1 MSKVVV
7 AEPENQETYH
17 SENFKLNK
25 KKVRRPPIGS
35 YILLIIYCLYI
46 LVPLY
51 IIVITSFKT
60 RAEANSSVFTWW
72 PQLGFS
78 LEAYRELFTGS
89 GLSELLRP
97 LINTFLYYVPT
108 CLCDVFFSA
117 VSAYGFAKMEF
128 AGRKQ
133 IFAFLIMT
141 MTLPGSVTQSSSR
154 VWMSALGLMGTA
166 LPLILPAIFG
176 GIGQVFFLRQYI
188 AGIPDDL
195 IGAAKIDGMGQI
207 KIFLTLIIPL
217 TLPALLVRVILG
229 FIGSY
234 NDYMGPLIYMMQ
246 YQDKWTL
253 QLALKNISDIYNASG
268 GKNFMMACAAVGMA
282 PLIIVYIFIQD
293 YIIRSTSIGS
303 GLKG

>member
-1 MSKVVV
+1 MSKIVV
-7 AEPENQETYH
+7 NQPQNDETYH
-17 SENFKLNK
+17 SENFKPNK
-25 KKVRRPPIGS
+25 KKVLRPPYGA
-35 YILLIIYCLYI
+35 YIMLIIYSLYI

-60 RAEANSSVFTWW
+60 TPEANATVFTWW
-72 PQLGFS
+72 PTMGFTW
-78 LEAYRELFTGS
+78 EAYRDVFAMGDI
-89 GLSELLRP
+89 LRP
-97 LINTFLYYVPT
+97 LMNTFLYYIPT
-108 CLCDVFFSA
+108 CISNVFFSA

-133 IFAFLIMT
+133 IYGFLIMT

-154 VWMSALGLMGTA
+154 VWMSTLGLMGTA
-166 LPLILPAIFG
+166 WPLIIPGLFG

-195 IGAAKIDGMGQI
+195 IGAAKVDGMGQI

-217 TLPALLVRVILG
+217 TLPALLVRIILG

-234 NDYMGPLIYMMQ
+234 NDYMGPLIYTMQ
-246 YQDKWTL
+246 YQEKWTL
-253 QLALKNISDIYNASG
+253 QLALKNVSDIAAKNG
-268 GKNFMMACAAVGMA
+268 RKNFSMAAATVGMF

-293 YIIRSTSIGS
+293 YIIKSTSIGS

>member
-1 MSKVVV
+1 MSKIAVNNS
-7 AEPENQETYH
+7 ESNETYH

-25 KKVRRPPIGS
+25 KKVLHPPIGS
-35 YILLIIYCLYI
+35 YIMLIIYSLYI

-60 RAEANSSVFTWW
+60 IPEANAPVFTWW
-72 PQLGFS
+72 PTLGFT
-78 LEAYRELFTGS
+78 LEAYIKVFEVGDIV
-89 GLSELLRP
+89 RP
-97 LINTFLYYVPT
+97 LMNTFLYYIPT
-108 CLCDVFFSA
+108 CFSNVFFSA

-133 IFAFLIMT
+133 IYGFLIMT

-154 VWMSALGLMGTA
+154 VWMSTLGLMGTA
-166 LPLILPAIFG
+166 WPLIIPGLFG

-195 IGAAKIDGMGQI
+195 IGAAKVDGMGQI

-234 NDYMGPLIYMMQ
+234 NDYMGPLIYTMQ
-246 YQDKWTL
+246 YPEKWTL
-253 QLALKNISDIYNASG
+253 QLALKNVSDIAIKNG
-268 GKNFMMACAAVGMA
+268 GKNFSMAAATVGMF

-293 YIIRSTSIGS
+293 YIIKSTSIGS

>member
-7 AEPENQETYH
+7 NQTQNDETYH
-17 SENFKLNK
+17 SENFNPNR
-25 KKVRRPPIGS
+25 KKVLRPPYGS
-35 YILLIIYCLYI
+35 YVMLIIYCLYI

-51 IIVITSFKT
+51 IIVITSVKT
-60 RAEANSSVFTWW
+60 TPEANAAVFTWW
-72 PQLGFS
+72 PTMGFTW
-78 LEAYRELFTGS
+78 EAYRDVFAMGDILG
-89 GLSELLRP
+89 P
-97 LINTFLYYVPT
+97 LMNTFLYYIPT
-108 CLCDVFFSA
+108 CISNVFFSA

-128 AGRKQ
+128 AGKKQ
-133 IFAFLIMT
+133 IYGFLIMT

-154 VWMSALGLMGTA
+154 VWMSTLGLMGTA
-166 LPLILPAIFG
+166 WPLIIPGLFG

-195 IGAAKIDGMGQI
+195 IGAAKVDGMDQI

-234 NDYMGPLIYMMQ
+234 NDYMGPLIYTMQ
-246 YQDKWTL
+246 YQEKWTL
-253 QLALKNISDIYNASG
+253 QLALKNVSDIASTNG
-268 GKNFMMACAAVGMA
+268 RKNFSMAAATVGMF
-282 PLIIVYIFIQD
+282 PLIVVYIFIQD
-293 YIIRSTSIGS
+293 YIIKSTSIGS

>member
-1 MSKVVV
+1 MSKVIV
-7 AEPENQETYH
+7 AEPANNETYH
-17 SENFKLNK
+17 SENFKPNK
-25 KKVRRPPIGS
+25 KKVLRPPIVS
-35 YILLIIYCLYI
+35 YTLLILYSLYI
-46 LVPLY
+46 LIPLY

-60 RAEANSSVFTWW
+60 RAEANSSIFTWW
-72 PQLGFS
+72 PTMGFS
-78 LEAYRELFTGS
+78 LEAYRDLFSSASDT
-89 GLSELLRP
+89 LLRP
-97 LINTFLYYVPT
+97 LMNTFLYYVPT
-108 CLCDVFFSA
+108 CFSDVFFSA

-133 IFAFLIMT
+133 IFAFLIMS

-154 VWMSALGLMGTA
+154 VWMSTLGLIGTA
-166 LPLILPAIFG
+166 WPLIIPALFG

-253 QLALKNISDIYNASG
+253 QLALKNISDIHNASG
-268 GKNFMMACAAVGMA
+268 GKNFMMAAAAVGMA

-293 YIIRSTSIGS
+293 YIIKSTSIGS